1 MTCDIRTQRRSTSF
15 PHVTSVTIPA
25 PSGEMEILP
34 GHAEA
39 FIVLSTGEITIAGSN
54 DVNLAIIGGVC
65 HVVNDQV
72 SIALVDAQ
80 GS

>member
-1 MTCDIRTQRRSTSF
+1 
-15 PHVTSVTIPA
+15 
-25 PSGEMEILP
+25 MEILP